1 MANSMLVTN
10 SLSLKYKIGVDEEDK
25 DVFKTQTLKNL
36 SSLATDENLI
46 ALADG
51 IANIVDYPISTILKE
66 QTYAISK

>member
-1 MANSMLVTN
+1 MSSSMLITN
-10 SLSLKYKIGVDEEDK
+10 SLSLKYKIGVDEENNDL
-25 DVFKTQTLKNL
+25 FKTQTLKNI

-66 QTYAISK
+66 QTYAITK